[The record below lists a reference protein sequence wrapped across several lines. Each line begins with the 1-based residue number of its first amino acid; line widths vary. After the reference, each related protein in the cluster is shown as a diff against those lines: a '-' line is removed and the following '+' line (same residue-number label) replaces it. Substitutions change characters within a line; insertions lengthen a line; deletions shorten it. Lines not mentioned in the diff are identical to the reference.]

1 MKLLESSKELE
12 VIYNFPLKK
21 LTSIK
26 VGGEALLFIPH
37 TYSALEELTAIL
49 GDRFYILGGGSA
61 ILAEERIT
69 TPVIKLGREFVG
81 IERKDETV
89 LEVGSATFLSSVLNY
104 CLKNNLEGL
113 EEFAGMPATVGGM
126 AKLDATCFG
135 KNFLSLVEEME
146 VFFSGRIYRMRRIEK
161 NEKGIITKVRIR
173 LKASS
178 KGRKRLN
185 YFLGERLKR
194 QDFSF
199 PSAGCIFKNPKNISA
214 GFLIERCGLKGRSV
228 GDAFVSLK
236 HANFILNRG
245 EAIFRDIEELILLIK
260 REVREIFGI
269 ELEEKII
276 KWRN

>member
-1 MKLLESSKELE
+1 MKLLENLKDLE
-12 VIYNFPLKK
+12 VRYNFPLKK

-26 VGGEALLFIPH
+26 VGGRVLLFVPH

-61 ILAEERIT
+61 ILAEEKIT
-69 TPVIKLGREFVG
+69 TPVIKLGKEFTG
-81 IERKDETV
+81 IERKDDTV

-113 EEFAGMPATVGGM
+113 EEFAGMPATIGGM

-135 KNFLSLVEEME
+135 KNFLSLMEEIE
-146 VFFSGRIYRMRRIEK
+146 VFFSGKIYRMRGIKK
-161 NEKGIITKVRIR
+161 NVKGIITKVKIR
-173 LKASS
+173 LRMSDR
-178 KGRKRLN
+178 GRERLS

-199 PSAGCIFKNPKNISA
+199 PSAGCIFKNPKNKSA
-214 GFLIERCGLKGRSV
+214 GFLIERCGFKGRRV
-228 GDAFVSLK
+228 GDALVSLK
-236 HANFILNRG
+236 HANFILNCG
-245 EAIFRDIEELILLIK
+245 EASFREIEELILLIK
-260 REVREIFGI
+260 RKVRERFGI

>member
-1 MKLLESSKELE
+1 MKLLENLKDLE
-12 VIYNFPLKK
+12 VRYNFPLKK

-26 VGGEALLFIPH
+26 VGGRVLLFVPH

-61 ILAEERIT
+61 ILAEEKIT
-69 TPVIKLGREFVG
+69 TPVIKLGKEFTG
-81 IERKDETV
+81 IERKDDTV

-113 EEFAGMPATVGGM
+113 EEFAGMPATIGGM

-135 KNFLSLVEEME
+135 KNFLSLMEEIE
-146 VFFSGRIYRMRRIEK
+146 VFFSGKIYRMRGIKK
-161 NEKGIITKVRIR
+161 NVKGIITKVKIR
-173 LKASS
+173 LRMSDR
-178 KGRKRLN
+178 GRERLS

-199 PSAGCIFKNPKNISA
+199 PSAGCIFKNLKNKSA
-214 GFLIERCGLKGRSV
+214 GFLIERCGFKGRRV
-228 GDAFVSLK
+228 GDALVSLK
-236 HANFILNRG
+236 HANFILNCG
-245 EAIFRDIEELILLIK
+245 EASFREIEELILLIK
-260 REVREIFGI
+260 RKVRERFGI